1 MRIYFSEDH
10 RLHFPQAELSGGAFV
25 TPYERPSRMEYV
37 LARLKERGLRDL
49 HAPGAVD
56 MAPVDALH
64 KPDYLEFLRTA
75 WAEWKAA
82 GCSGEIIAPGMPT
95 RSMQQARAVSPASL
109 SPGLPRSFLVF
120 GSPDPPT
127 LSALSS
133 LSPRPRSFLQALGAA
148 KHLPFGYRRTDDER
162 CRCQLSCRLW
172 RRGTGNVRH
181 TPRLRVR
188 PDRVSACRYTSGGSP
203 RRRGPS

>member
-1 MRIYFSEDH
+1 MAWRCGGRCS
-10 RLHFPQAELSGGAFV
+10 PAQAS
-25 TPYERPSRMEYV
+25 RPGPSAQSSVRS
-37 LARLKERGLRDL
+37 
-49 HAPGAVD
+49 AP
-56 MAPVDALH
+56 
-64 KPDYLEFLRTA
+64 
-75 WAEWKAA
+75 
-82 GCSGEIIAPGMPT
+82 

-172 RRGTGNVRH
+172 RRGTGN
-181 TPRLRVR
+181 L
-188 PDRVSACRYTSGGSP
+188 AASGGEAQVMCATHPACASDPIASVHAAIPAGVLREEEGHRERLHRVVEP
-203 RRRGPS
+203 RHAAMRQERD